1 MPDKERQVLIRKKKR
16 RRRALSGVYTSLP
29 ESSLVSLYKLAEPK
43 GSLPTYYRYPA
54 MAHQQAAIQHMQQI
68 CGNAVVQH
76 YLESLPRRD
85 ECKSK
90 KKLAL
95 PSSSGQLQRQKIS
108 RENEPPE
115 VEKKENPKTSPKE
128 PAFNLDRWLSSKEYQ
143 MVKGLMGESKLNEY
157 AKSLSKKGGE
167 LLVTLIE
174 GIKSPNDMVEK
185 EFHKLIGDLFAKDV
199 QKATLEIMSSPAG
212 QKLQKLILQQAHQQP
227 ASVIGMTLTALAF
240 AAASNID
247 IPTIDIQ
254 QKLGKGYELAAKAE
268 LGKFQAIALKELK
281 LGISYSSKELEA
293 KIFGTYSG
301 EKKKFSLA
309 MREAAPE
316 MENIKS
322 DADVSSS
329 GELSLD
335 FSMNK
340 FGLKTTYL
348 YGSPKQWM
356 GVWEFRLGG
365 KNYYWAPKVILGPD
379 QKLSFAL
386 GNQFTAD
393 VYQFYS
399 AIFHTTDETS
409 LSHKLKLDKPFGA
422 KGLNVEASIR
432 YRLNEPKI
440 TSAKLSG
447 EYKLLEKAPGH
458 PFPVIYLKFEGA
470 YQAAGIGQPKP
481 DFSGLVV
488 LWGSW

>member
-1 MPDKERQVLIRKKKR
+1 
-16 RRRALSGVYTSLP
+16 
-29 ESSLVSLYKLAEPK
+29 LA
-43 GSLPTYYRYPA
+43 Y
-54 MAHQQAAIQHMQQI
+54 
-68 CGNAVVQH
+68 
-76 YLESLPRRD
+76 
-85 ECKSK
+85 
-90 KKLAL
+90 
-95 PSSSGQLQRQKIS
+95 
-108 RENEPPE
+108 
-115 VEKKENPKTSPKE
+115 
-128 PAFNLDRWLSSKEYQ
+128 
-143 MVKGLMGESKLNEY
+143 
-157 AKSLSKKGGE
+157 
-167 LLVTLIE
+167 
-174 GIKSPNDMVEK
+174 
-185 EFHKLIGDLFAKDV
+185 
-199 QKATLEIMSSPAG
+199 
-212 QKLQKLILQQAHQQP
+212 
-227 ASVIGMTLTALAF
+227 
-240 AAASNID
+240 AAASNAD

-281 LGISYSSKELEA
+281 LGISYSSKELDA
-293 KIFGTYSG
+293 KISGSYSG

-316 MENIKS
+316 MEKIKS
-322 DADVSSS
+322 DPDITSS
-329 GELSLD
+329 GDLTLD

-348 YGSPKQWM
+348 YGGPKQWM

-386 GNQFTAD
+386 GHQFKTD

-399 AIFHTTDETS
+399 AVFHSTDETS

-422 KGLNVEASIR
+422 EGLNVEASIR

-447 EYKLLEKAPGH
+447 QYKLLEKAPGH

-488 LWGSW
+488 LWGVW